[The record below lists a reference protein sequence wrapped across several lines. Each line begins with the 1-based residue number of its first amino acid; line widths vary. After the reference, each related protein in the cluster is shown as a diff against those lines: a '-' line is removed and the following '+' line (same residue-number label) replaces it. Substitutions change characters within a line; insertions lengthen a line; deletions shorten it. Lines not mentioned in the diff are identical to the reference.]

1 MRIIISSFKQKK
13 MKKLL
18 LLIPLLLSSTYFQAQ
33 TEESVLFGYAQGD
46 FLVSGVVA
54 YSTEENKETEFE
66 SSMTEFSPEVSYF
79 ISDHISVGVRGKY
92 ATLEEKRADETT
104 VDDEATGFGVF
115 GRYNFWARYR
125 LSAFGELG
133 INYANVKDRSNQI
146 DASTVDV
153 TISPGINFF
162 LSQKFVLTSTVGLL
176 QYETVSAD
184 SDTDSTTNSF
194 NFALNGAR
202 ISLGLSYRF

>member
-1 MRIIISSFKQKK
+1 

-33 TEESVLFGYAQGD
+33 TEESVLFGYSQGD
-46 FLVSGVVA
+46 FLATAAMA

-66 SSMTEFSPEVSYF
+66 ATTKEFTPEVSYF
-79 ISDHISVGVRGKY
+79 LSDHISIGLRGRY
-92 ATLEEKRADETT
+92 ATFEEKRADETT
-104 VDDEATGFGVF
+104 VDDEATGFGIF
-115 GRYNFWARYR
+115 GRYYIWSRFR

-133 INYANVKDRSNQI
+133 VNYANIKDNSNQV
-146 DASTVDV
+146 DASIIDV

-162 LSQKFVLTSTVGLL
+162 ISDKFVLTSTLGLL
-176 QYETVSAD
+176 QYETVSED
-184 SDTDSTTNSF
+184 SDLDSTTTRF
-194 NFALNGAR
+194 NFSLNGAR